1 MLAYSLRKA
10 DFISVRSKVSMT
22 IKKPLFFKPSNAE
35 KAFVYQQTQDL
46 VSAVNALCPVA
57 VLLEKYSDKAEKESG
72 YAVTFVLGDSQ
83 MNVLA
88 RSEGKDLL
96 EVCISAKNQMK
107 KKLYTMAQSMAES
120 PERTKFIDE
129 LKRSPYL
136 H

>member
-1 MLAYSLRKA
+1 
-10 DFISVRSKVSMT
+10 MT
-22 IKKPLFFKPSNAE
+22 TKKPLFFKPSNAE

-57 VLLEKYSDKAEKESG
+57 VLLEKYSDNSEEENG
-72 YAVTFVLGDSQ
+72 YAVTFVLGDNQ
-83 MNVLA
+83 ANILA

-96 EVCISAKNQMK
+96 EVCMSAKNQMK
-107 KKLYTMAQSMAES
+107 QKLYSMAQSMSES

>member
-1 MLAYSLRKA
+1 
-10 DFISVRSKVSMT
+10 MT
-22 IKKPLFFKPSNAE
+22 AKKPFLFKPSNAE

-46 VSAVNALCPVA
+46 VSGVNALCPVA
-57 VLLEKYSDKAEKESG
+57 VLLEKYSDKSEEESG

-107 KKLYTMAQSMAES
+107 KKLHAMAQSMEES
-120 PERTKFIDE
+120 PARTKFIDE

>member
-1 MLAYSLRKA
+1 
-10 DFISVRSKVSMT
+10 MT
-22 IKKPLFFKPSNAE
+22 LKKSLFFKPSNAE

-57 VLLEKYSDKAEKESG
+57 VLLEKYSDKSKQKSG

-96 EVCISAKNQMK
+96 EVCMSAKNQMK